1 MRAAVSRAVM
11 ALAVHCLPAIRRQW
25 ADAMLVEFD
34 AASEDGKPLSFATG
48 CLAAA
53 LRELP
58 RHQQG
63 RFAIASWLLTITVIV
78 PTAGV
83 LISSLVAGP
92 PVSYLDYGEAVVSEA
107 NRSAAPALLLLL
119 LCLATLQL
127 RVAWLTLDSDWESL
141 IPTGAMSAAVALT
154 LSIFTAVVFDGQLL
168 AVLPT
173 TVVALELSML
183 ALLAGWHTELPAA
196 AAGTTPNG
204 R

>member
-1 MRAAVSRAVM
+1 MRGAASRAVM

-25 ADAMLVEFD
+25 ANAMLVEFE

-48 CLAAA
+48 CLVAA

-78 PTAGV
+78 PAAGV
-83 LISSLVAGP
+83 LFSSLVAGSP
-92 PVSYLDYGEAVVSEA
+92 MSYLAYGEAVVSEA
-107 NRSAAPALLLLL
+107 NLSAAPSLLLLL
-119 LCLATLQL
+119 LCLATLHL
-127 RVAWLTLDSDWESL
+127 RLAWLTLDSDWESL

-154 LSIFTAVVFDGQLL
+154 LSIFTAVVFDAHLL

-173 TVVALELSML
+173 TVAALELSAL
-183 ALLAGWHTELPAA
+183 ALLARWHAELPAA
-196 AAGTTPNG
+196 AAGSPPNG